1 MKCNSNFATIAS
13 NADESAFKIIIKY
26 DLGNLSSVNTIK
38 RSWFINVVKL
48 IFLCST
54 SLKASFSYVRLLNV
68 Y

>member
-38 RSWFINVVKL
+38 RS
-48 IFLCST
+48 
-54 SLKASFSYVRLLNV
+54 
-68 Y
+68 